1 MKIKYL
7 QQDASLP
14 NQIFEKIQIF
24 MARCCFP
31 TKYLK
36 WKSKYLRQDASQQN
50 KIFAIKLKYLRQ
62 DLKIKYLRQDASL
75 LNQIFEIKIQIFAMK
90 IKYLQRDASLPNQIF
105 EIKIQIFAI
114 KIKYLQQDIKIKYLR
129 QDAASQQNHF
139 WFKARMK
146 LEALLPS
153 GRDKNFARIEGSLW
167 LVGIGCSQLS

>member
-14 NQIFEKIQIF
+14 NQIFE
-24 MARCCFP
+24 
-31 TKYLK
+31 
-36 WKSKYLRQDASQQN
+36 
-50 KIFAIKLKYLRQ
+50 
-62 DLKIKYLRQDASL
+62 
-75 LNQIFEIKIQIFAMK
+75 IKIQIFA
-90 IKYLQRDASLPNQIF
+90 
-105 EIKIQIFAI
+105 
-114 KIKYLQQDIKIKYLR
+114 IKIKYLR